1 MKEVASSLEAPR
13 VTRLPAR
20 NHPPEDFRLFRQ
32 PNDAQLAVAA
42 VAAVSWQH
50 PGAGG
55 HRSIVE
61 KLITA
66 RAALGLPTRA
76 VVLYSTHLAKGP
88 S

>member
-1 MKEVASSLEAPR
+1 MKEVASSLEAPT

-20 NHPPEDFRLFRQ
+20 NHPPEDFGLFRQ
-32 PNDAQLAVAA
+32 PNAAQLAVAA
-42 VAAVSWQH
+42 VAAVSWQ
-50 PGAGG
+50 PGAGE